1 MKELI
6 ERFRTTAYLVM
17 CLLFTIL
24 IYLYTDGFITGKSDY
39 FLIGCITVFVIVMV
53 DYLTR
58 RYVKNA
64 LLFFGIHLAL
74 IAPSSYNCRKNYPD
88 GDGSILSV
96 SVCGILENGFGGTFP
111 LCHQHT
117 GLVDIYVCTGVF
129 TCLVC
134 KGNSDQCGNLCLY
147 YRNYIYAGIL
157 YPRVSG

>member
-64 LLFFGIHLAL
+64 LLFFGIHLAM
-74 IAPSSYNCRKNYPD
+74 IA
-88 GDGSILSV
+88 
-96 SVCGILENGFGGTFP
+96 
-111 LCHQHT
+111 
-117 GLVDIYVCTGVF
+117 GVF
-129 TCLVC
+129 VLPVTIAEKIINYEYKKLSELNDTDNIINISV
-134 KGNSDQCGNLCLY
+134 Y
-147 YRNYIYAGIL
+147 Y
-157 YPRVSG
+157 